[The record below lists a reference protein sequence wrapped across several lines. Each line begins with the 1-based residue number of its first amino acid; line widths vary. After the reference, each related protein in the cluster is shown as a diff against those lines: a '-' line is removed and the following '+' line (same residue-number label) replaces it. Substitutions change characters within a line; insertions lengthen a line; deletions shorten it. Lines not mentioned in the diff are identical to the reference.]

1 MTLEQLTVFV
11 KVIDAGSFTRAA
23 ELLDIQRTSVSRI
36 IAQLEAE
43 LCVALLE
50 RTTRRQSITEI
61 GQAVYERAVGILAAV
76 EDTIRVTQQIHDAPR
91 GRLRIACG
99 VEFGMVA
106 MGTLIEQYLAR
117 YPNIRV
123 DAEHTSRE
131 FDLVHEGFDLAIR
144 AGPLPDSS
152 LVARALGQ
160 LDYALFASPSYLANR
175 GTPHVPDDLA
185 RHDLVVFT
193 GGTARSGLTLTLTHA
208 DRRETL
214 KVTPTPR
221 LRVNVGTG
229 VLGALLGGL
238 GIGQLPTV
246 VATDL
251 VTQGKLTPVMPAW
264 RPASVSVHVVY
275 PSNRYLTPKVR
286 AFVDLAAERF
296 PWSTPSPPRG
306 RRPSISTAKQRS

>member
-1 MTLEQLTVFV
+1 MTIF
-11 KVIDAGSFTRAA
+11 D
-23 ELLDIQRTSVSRI
+23 
-36 IAQLEAE
+36 
-43 LCVALLE
+43 
-50 RTTRRQSITEI
+50 
-61 GQAVYERAVGILAAV
+61 
-76 EDTIRVTQQIHDAPR
+76 
-91 GRLRIACG
+91 
-99 VEFGMVA
+99 VEFDQRFGM
-106 MGTLIEQYLAR
+106 LR
-117 YPNIRV
+117 
-123 DAEHTSRE
+123 
-131 FDLVHEGFDLAIR
+131 HEGQRIEHHRLAIR

-193 GGTARSGLTLTLTHA
+193 GGTARSGLTLTHA